1 MSDEVKLYEV
11 VLSDKISPEN
21 CAKFGC
27 PKTSHVLI
35 LSENGDFHDSSKD
48 FVGYVYEHGTK
59 KYIWND
65 KWYYQ
70 TDLPNSADF
79 AQYLRDISSARN
91 QSCRLSSTLRGVDA
105 IGPIYP
111 PVSAHHKA
119 WYSVHQNS
127 SHFRPKY
134 HPASNPKWGSG
145 SGFPSRPRDQ
155 AQSPD
160 AYDIIAGSEFLTA
173 VILYD

>member
-1 MSDEVKLYEV
+1 MSDDAKLYEV

-21 CAKFGC
+21 CVKFGC

-35 LSENGDFHDSSKD
+35 LSENGDFHDPSKD

-79 AQYLRDISSARN
+79 AQYLRDISPARKK
-91 QSCRLSSTLRGVDA
+91 
-105 IGPIYP
+105 IEHIHP
-111 PVSAHHKA
+111 PVSAHHKT
-119 WYSVHQNS
+119 WYSVHQNFS
-127 SHFRPKY
+127 DFRPKF
-134 HPASNPKWGSG
+134 HPAFS
-145 SGFPSRPRDQ
+145 Q
-155 AQSPD
+155 AQSPG
-160 AYDIIAGSEFLTA
+160 AYDIITGSEFLTA

>member
-35 LSENGDFHDSSKD
+35 LSENGDFHDPSKD

-79 AQYLRDISSARN
+79 AQYLRDISFAKARN
-91 QSCRLSSTLRGVDA
+91 D
-105 IGPIYP
+105 Y
-111 PVSAHHKA
+111 VSAHHKA
-119 WYSVHQNS
+119 WYSVRQNS
-127 SHFRPKY
+127 SHFRPKF
-134 HPASNPKWGSG
+134 HPAFNPKWG
-145 SGFPSRPRDQ
+145 RRDQ